1 MDDRKRILITGGTGF
16 IGSRLALR
24 CAADGHAVRVFA
36 MANTKAESDNKD
48 LLEKAGIELVLG
60 SVTEAERVQAAVRD
74 RDIVFHL
81 AAAQHEMNVPDQR
94 YWDVNV
100 GGTEAVLGACI
111 EAGVS
116 RLIYGSTI
124 GVYGSPSGQL
134 DERSPLKPDNLYGET
149 KLAAENLVRAA
160 KDRLHVVI
168 IRISETYGPGDRRL
182 VKLFSTIKSGVF
194 FVIGDGKNLHHMIFI
209 DDLIDGLLL
218 AASVD
223 VPSGEEIVL
232 AGKEVA
238 STDQIVAAIAAEVG
252 TEPRRWHAPMGLF
265 MPVAVVLESTLK
277 PLGIQPPL
285 HRRRMDFFK
294 KDFTFSSQKAAAV
307 LGFQPAVGLKDGVK
321 RTADWYRQTDQL

>member
-1 MDDRKRILITGGTGF
+1 MDEPKNILIIGGTGF

-36 MANTKAESDNKD
+36 MANTRAENYNKE
-48 LLEKAGIELVLG
+48 LLEKARIEVVLG
-60 SVTEAERVQAAVRD
+60 SVTEADRVRAAVRD
-74 RDIVFHL
+74 MAIVFHL

-100 GGTEAVLGACI
+100 AGTEVMLGACI
-111 EAGVS
+111 EAGVR

-124 GVYGSPSGQL
+124 GVYGSPNGQL
-134 DERSPLKPDNLYGET
+134 DERSPVRPDNLYGET

-168 IRISETYGPGDRRL
+168 IRISETYGPGDQRL
-182 VKLFSTIKSGVF
+182 LKLFTTIKSGVF
-194 FVIGDGKNLHHMIFI
+194 FVIGTGENLHHMIFI
-209 DDLIDGLLL
+209 DDLVNGLLL
-218 AASVD
+218 AASAEVE
-223 VPSGEEIVL
+223 SGEEFVL

-265 MPVAVVLESTLK
+265 MPLAVLLEKVLK

-285 HRRRMDFFK
+285 HRRRMDFFR
-294 KDFTFSSQKAAAV
+294 KDFTFSSQKAAAT
-307 LGFQPAVGLKDGVK
+307 LGFQPAVGLEEGVK
-321 RTADWYRQTDQL
+321 RTADWYRQTSQL